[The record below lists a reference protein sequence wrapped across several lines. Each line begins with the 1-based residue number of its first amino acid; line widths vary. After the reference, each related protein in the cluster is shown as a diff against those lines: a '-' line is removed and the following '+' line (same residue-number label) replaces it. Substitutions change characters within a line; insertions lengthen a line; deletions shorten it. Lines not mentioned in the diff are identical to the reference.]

1 MERTGHLRRLVLAGI
16 AVSLAG
22 CSWTSARTR
31 DFGDLFRL
39 EGQVGYGLSAHAHA
53 GELAHVGVG
62 SSRNWS
68 AGVLY
73 GEAGTQTITEDHLP
87 LSVIWSFTNP
97 SKEHVHRIKVGEEG
111 TEGTHRCFLIF
122 PGALKPGT
130 LQKHDIHYLD
140 LEAGFLAGFVGLE
153 VGFSL
158 GELLD
163 FIMGLFKWS
172 DEWTFMDPG
181 QDDTWD
187 ERDLKQFWIPRRTR
201 EGIFLPD

>member
-1 MERTGHLRRLVLAGI
+1 MERAGHLRRLAGA
-16 AVSLAG
+16 AVALSLVG
-22 CSWTSARTR
+22 CSWAGARAR

-53 GELAHVGVG
+53 GEIIHAGAG

-68 AGVLY
+68 AGLLY
-73 GEAGTQTITEDHLP
+73 GEAGTQTITEDHFP
-87 LSVIWSFTNP
+87 LSVVWSFANP

-111 TEGTHRCFLIF
+111 THRCYLIF
-122 PGALKPGT
+122 PGALNPGT
-130 LQKHDIHYLD
+130 VQKHDIHYLD
-140 LEAGFLAGFVGLE
+140 IEAGFLAGFVGLE
-153 VGFSL
+153 AGFSL

-172 DEWTFMDPG
+172 EEWTFMDPG

-187 ERDLKQFWIPRRTR
+187 ERDLKGFWLPRRTR